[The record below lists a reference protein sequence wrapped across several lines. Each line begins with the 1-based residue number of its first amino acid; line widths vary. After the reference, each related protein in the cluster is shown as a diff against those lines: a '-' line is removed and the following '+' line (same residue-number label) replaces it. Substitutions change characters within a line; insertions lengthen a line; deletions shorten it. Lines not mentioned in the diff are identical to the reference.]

1 MPDNT
6 LISDKLLEGGMPTP
20 IAERIRQDLNPAV
33 IRLDG
38 PVAALAGRYQPRGP
52 RLLGFLLKL
61 GYEEMT
67 IVTNDVF
74 KANCDGVP
82 RNSFVIV
89 KLAAD
94 RAVGPQAPLGNQI
107 ILARVTEAV
116 PTPIDTEIQ
125 QTVFQVHKL
134 GASVDAFTNRDLQWG
149 AMKATILGTYYD
161 TTYGAIGFGNDVA
174 SYLAP
179 HSYECYVPT
188 DEDLAVL
195 INSFVPTATPF
206 VIGDLKYTEAPPAH
220 RELAVPIHVDLDDF
234 IGRESANRTALF
246 GKTRM
251 GKSNTIKII
260 ADGILRHP
268 RDVAQLI
275 FDPSGEYT
283 YINEQDRTSLYA
295 LNPMRCRRYSLAPR
309 LPQREADL
317 GFARPLSL
325 RVNFY
330 DSPSIAIP
338 LFQSLFDTQFSNRPN
353 YILPLLDWQ
362 PTDAGDAPDR
372 NSDHRAFCRFW
383 RTTGLWYAA
392 LQRAE
397 YDATKDLQKETIHV
411 PLRAPIKALLAQ
423 IPEVAAVAR
432 IKQRNGIPHIDDD
445 QPFGSLP
452 IIYEKVFGFWRDR
465 ANGTHFPDSDDGT
478 PYFTLVDQVFLRIL
492 GDRTISGV
500 IYLRPFRAYHDREG
514 RNAEREIVAHLDM
527 GRTVMVDYAN
537 APEGVVEALSRR
549 IAGAVLSR
557 MMQRFAENDLGEH
570 FVLIY
575 FEEAHRLFKA
585 DDRDINGVY
594 NRLAKEGAKFHVGM
608 VYATQ
613 SMTTLSPDLRKNTE
627 NFIIA
632 HLNDDREIREL
643 TQRYEFRDVGDDV
656 MRARTKGYV
665 RMITDSHR
673 FVLPVRIRRF
683 GELVGNDPMKTE
695 RA

>member
-1 MPDNT
+1 MT
-6 LISDKLLEGGMPTP
+6 TP
-20 IAERIRQDLNPAV
+20 IADRIRQDLNPPAS
-33 IRLDG
+33 RPAG
-38 PVAALAGRYQPRGP
+38 PVAALAAHYQPRGP

-89 KLAAD
+89 KLGAD
-94 RAVGPQAPLGNQI
+94 RAVGPQATLGGQV

-149 AMKATILGTYYD
+149 ALKATILGTYYD
-161 TTYGAIGFGNDVA
+161 TANGGIGFGNDVA

-179 HSYECYVPT
+179 HSYEVYVPT
-188 DEDLAVL
+188 DEHLATL
-195 INSFVPTATPF
+195 INSFIPAASPF
-206 VIGDLKYTEAPPAH
+206 QIGELKYTESPPAH
-220 RELAVPIHVDLDDF
+220 RALAVPINVDLDDF
-234 IGRESANRTALF
+234 IGRDSANRTALF

-283 YINEQDRTSLYA
+283 YINEQDGTSLYA
-295 LNPMRCRRYSLAPR
+295 LHPGRCVRYSLLPR
-309 LPQREADL
+309 LADQERAL
-317 GFARPLSL
+317 GFTQPLSL

-330 DSPSIAIP
+330 DNPSIAVP
-338 LFQSLFDTQFSNRPN
+338 LIQSLFDTQFSNRPN

-362 PTDAGDAPDR
+362 PSDAADAPDR
-372 NSDHRAFCRFW
+372 NADQRAFCRFW

-397 YDATKDLQKETIHV
+397 YDATARLQHAVVHV
-411 PLRAPIKALLAQ
+411 PLRAAIKALLAQ
-423 IPEVAAVAR
+423 MPEVAAVAR
-432 IKQRNGIPHIDDD
+432 IVPRNGNPQIADD
-445 QPFGSLP
+445 QPFGALP
-452 IIYEKVFGFWRDR
+452 IIYEKVLGLWRDR
-465 ANGTHFPDSDDGT
+465 ANAQHFPDADDGT

-514 RNAEREIVAHLDM
+514 RNAEREIIAHLDA

-549 IAGAVLSR
+549 IAGAVLGH
-557 MMQRFAENDLGEH
+557 MMHRFAENDLGDH
-570 FVLIY
+570 FVVIY
-575 FEEAHRLFKA
+575 FEEAHRLFRA
-585 DDRDINGVY
+585 DDKDINGVY

-627 NFIIA
+627 NFIVA

-643 TQRYEFRDVGDDV
+643 TQRYEFRDVGEDV

-683 GELVGNDPMKTE
+683 GADQPAQPIETE
-695 RA
+695 RR

>member
-1 MPDNT
+1 
-6 LISDKLLEGGMPTP
+6 MPTP
-20 IAERIRQDLNPAV
+20 IADRIREDLNPAPT
-33 IRLDG
+33 RHLG
-38 PVAALAGRYQPRGP
+38 PVASLAGHYNPRGP

-82 RNSFVIV
+82 RNSFVMV
-89 KLAAD
+89 KLATE
-94 RAVGPQAPLGNQI
+94 RAVGPQAAPTNQV

-116 PTPIDTEIQ
+116 PTPIDSEIQ

-134 GASVDAFTNRDLQWG
+134 GANVDAFTNRDLQWG

-161 TTYGAIGFGNDVA
+161 NAEGTIGFGNDVA

-179 HSYECYVPT
+179 HSYEVYVPS
-188 DEDLAVL
+188 DQHLAVL
-195 INSFVPTATPF
+195 INSFVVTPNPL
-206 VIGDLKYTEAPPAH
+206 VIGELKYTEAPPAH
-220 RELAVPIHVDLDDF
+220 RQLVVPIHIDLDDV

-268 RDVAQLI
+268 REVAQLV

-283 YINEQDRTSLYA
+283 YINEQDRTSIYA
-295 LNPMRCRRYSLAPR
+295 LHPDRCVRYSLLPR
-309 LPQREADL
+309 LPDLERER
-317 GFARPLSL
+317 GFTAPLSL

-330 DSPSIAIP
+330 SNPSIAVP
-338 LFQSLFDTQFSNRPN
+338 LIQSLFGTQFSNRPN
-353 YILPLLDWQ
+353 YILPLMDWQ
-362 PTDAGDAPDR
+362 PADPADAPDR
-372 NSDHRAFCRFW
+372 NADQRAFCRFW
-383 RTTGLWYAA
+383 RTMGLWFAA

-397 YDATKDLQKETIHV
+397 YGADARTRGLMVHV
-411 PLRAPIKALLAQ
+411 PLRAAVKAQLAQ
-423 IPEVAAVAR
+423 MPEVAGVAR
-432 IKQRNGIPHIDDD
+432 VVQRNNQSQLDED
-445 QPFGSLP
+445 QPLHALP
-452 IIYEKVFGFWRDR
+452 VIYDKVFALWRDP
-465 ANGTHFPDSDDGT
+465 ANSGNFPDSDDGT

-492 GDRTISGV
+492 GDRSISGV
-500 IYLRPFRAYHDREG
+500 IYLRPFRSYHDREG
-514 RNAEREIVAHLDM
+514 RNAEREIVAHLDDN
-527 GRTVMVDYAN
+527 RTVLVDYAN

-549 IAGAVLSR
+549 IARAVLGH
-557 MMQRFAENDLGEH
+557 MMERFTANTLGNH

-575 FEEAHRLFKA
+575 FEEAHQLFRA
-585 DDRDINGVY
+585 DDKDINGIY

-643 TQRYEFRDVGDDV
+643 TQRFEFRDVGEDV

-683 GELVGNDPMKTE
+683 GLPEVPANDAAPPDGRE
-695 RA
+695 VVR